1 MAYDSEQLFISDDF
15 IIELMGWKE
24 VDFLG
29 PFGGSR
35 GLKEQKELRENG
47 LKLLRIGPIF
57 LQRLTG
63 SLYYNSFF
71 QDKFVNRSTKKIPLA
86 SSALRHLVLEADKF
100 NNTAKNVVVLDKL
113 KEAGNPVQFS
123 DREKVIGAVKLTRKD
138 IVRAIKTE
146 RILRENPNFR
156 PEKFSDNISALKAMQ
171 ISDKANSYG
180 KYFDETM
187 QVAVSI
193 QDELKRLLNN

>member
-1 MAYDSEQLFISDDF
+1 M
-15 IIELMGWKE
+15 
-24 VDFLG
+24 
-29 PFGGSR
+29 
-35 GLKEQKELRENG
+35 
-47 LKLLRIGPIF
+47 
-57 LQRLTG
+57 
-63 SLYYNSFF
+63 
-71 QDKFVNRSTKKIPLA
+71 
-86 SSALRHLVLEADKF
+86 
-100 NNTAKNVVVLDKL
+100 
-113 KEAGNPVQFS
+113 
-123 DREKVIGAVKLTRKD
+123 DREKVIDALQLTRED

-156 PEKFSDNISALKAMQ
+156 PEEFSNNISALKAMQ